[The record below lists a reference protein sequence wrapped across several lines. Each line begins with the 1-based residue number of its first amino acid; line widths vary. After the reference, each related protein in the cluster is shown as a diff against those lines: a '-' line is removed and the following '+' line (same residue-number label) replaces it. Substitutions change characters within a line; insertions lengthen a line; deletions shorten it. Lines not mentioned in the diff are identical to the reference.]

1 MGRCRPLYG
10 CRCLQAGYRET
21 FQESSSLN
29 PALGGKW
36 LSFVADQSII
46 HASPTE
52 HLKIM
57 NYLFLAISVF
67 ALSLSNNAIAEES
80 VEAAVSEQKV
90 YPQEKTV
97 YVTDEFLVPLRET
110 PCSRCTI
117 VHRGIKTG
125 SKLRLLEVVDGWA
138 HLITARGT
146 EGWME
151 SQYLVDEPIARIK
164 LNQQQK
170 ELAAVKK
177 RNTELDRNYNELRE
191 ESKALRD
198 QLDNSLGDNETVARE
213 LAEIRTISSDAIA
226 LNQQNEQ
233 LVKNNHMLQ
242 RENDALKANVDDL
255 QKDKRNESF
264 LYGGLTVFL
273 GAILVIL
280 IPKLRGRKRFSEWQ

>member
-1 MGRCRPLYG
+1 MKYL
-10 CRCLQAGYRET
+10 L
-21 FQESSSLN
+21 L
-29 PALGGKW
+29 AL
-36 LSFVADQSII
+36 
-46 HASPTE
+46 
-52 HLKIM
+52 
-57 NYLFLAISVF
+57 SVC
-67 ALSLSNNAIAEES
+67 ALSLSNNAFAEES
-80 VEAAVSEQKV
+80 IEERVEVEKV
-90 YPQEKTV
+90 YPQEKTA

-125 SKLRLLEVVDGWA
+125 SKMRLLEVVDGWG
-138 HLITARGT
+138 HLITARGV

-151 SQYLVDEPIARIK
+151 AQYLVDEPIARIK
-164 LNQQQK
+164 LNTQQK
-170 ELAAVKK
+170 ELAALKK
-177 RNTELDRNYNELRE
+177 RNSKLDLDFQELRA

-198 QLDNSLGDNETVARE
+198 QLDNSLGDNESVAQE
-213 LAEIRTISSDAIA
+213 LADIRTISSDAIA

>member
-1 MGRCRPLYG
+1 
-10 CRCLQAGYRET
+10 
-21 FQESSSLN
+21 
-29 PALGGKW
+29 
-36 LSFVADQSII
+36 
-46 HASPTE
+46 
-52 HLKIM
+52 M
-57 NYLFLAISVF
+57 NYLFLAISVL
-67 ALSLSNNAIAEES
+67 ALSLSNNAFAEET
-80 VEAAVSEQKV
+80 VAAEKV

-97 YVTDEFLVPLRET
+97 YVIDEFLVPLRET

-125 SKLRLLEVVDGWA
+125 SKMRLLEVVDGWG
-138 HLITARGT
+138 HVITARGI

-151 SQYLVDEPIARIK
+151 SQYLIDEPIARIK

-170 ELAAVKK
+170 ELAALKK
-177 RNTELDRNYNELRE
+177 RNRDLDKDFQELRA

-198 QLDNSLGDNETVARE
+198 QLDSSLGDTEAVASE
-213 LAEIRTISSDAIA
+213 LAEIRAISADAIT

>member
-1 MGRCRPLYG
+1 
-10 CRCLQAGYRET
+10 
-21 FQESSSLN
+21 
-29 PALGGKW
+29 
-36 LSFVADQSII
+36 
-46 HASPTE
+46 
-52 HLKIM
+52 M
-57 NYLFLAISVF
+57 NYLFLAISIF
-67 ALSLSNNAIAEES
+67 ALAASNNAFAQEPAGNTQ
-80 VEAAVSEQKV
+80 VEQKAAAV
-90 YPQEKTV
+90 EKTV

-125 SKLRLLEVVDGWA
+125 SKMRLLEVVDGWG
-138 HLITARGT
+138 HLVTARGI

-151 SQYLVDEPIARIK
+151 AQYLVDEPIARIK
-164 LNQQQK
+164 LNTQQK
-170 ELAAVKK
+170 ELAALKK
-177 RNTELDRNYNELRE
+177 RNSKLDTDFQELRA

-198 QLDNSLGDNETVARE
+198 QLDSSLGDNEIVARE
-213 LAEIRTISSDAIA
+213 LADIRTISSDAIA

>member
-1 MGRCRPLYG
+1 
-10 CRCLQAGYRET
+10 
-21 FQESSSLN
+21 
-29 PALGGKW
+29 
-36 LSFVADQSII
+36 
-46 HASPTE
+46 
-52 HLKIM
+52 M

-110 PCSRCTI
+110 KCSRCTI

>member
-1 MGRCRPLYG
+1 
-10 CRCLQAGYRET
+10 
-21 FQESSSLN
+21 
-29 PALGGKW
+29 
-36 LSFVADQSII
+36 
-46 HASPTE
+46 
-52 HLKIM
+52 M
-57 NYLFLAISVF
+57 NYLFLAISVL
-67 ALSLSNNAIAEES
+67 ALSLSNNAFAEET
-80 VEAAVSEQKV
+80 VAAEKV

-97 YVTDEFLVPLRET
+97 YVIDEFLVPLRET

-125 SKLRLLEVVDGWA
+125 SKMRLLEVVDGWG
-138 HLITARGT
+138 HVITARGI

-151 SQYLVDEPIARIK
+151 SQYLIDEPIARIK

-170 ELAAVKK
+170 ELAALKK
-177 RNTELDRNYNELRE
+177 RNSDLDKDFQELRA

-198 QLDNSLGDNETVARE
+198 QLDSSLGDTETVASE
-213 LAEIRTISSDAIA
+213 LAEIRAISADAIT

>member
-1 MGRCRPLYG
+1 
-10 CRCLQAGYRET
+10 
-21 FQESSSLN
+21 
-29 PALGGKW
+29 
-36 LSFVADQSII
+36 
-46 HASPTE
+46 
-52 HLKIM
+52 M
-57 NYLFLAISVF
+57 NYLFLAISVL
-67 ALSLSNNAIAEES
+67 ALSLSNNTFAEET
-80 VEAAVSEQKV
+80 VAAEKV

-97 YVTDEFLVPLRET
+97 YVIDEFLVPLRET

-125 SKLRLLEVVDGWA
+125 SKMRLLEVVDGWG
-138 HLITARGT
+138 HVITARGI

-151 SQYLVDEPIARIK
+151 SQYLIDEPIARIK
-164 LNQQQK
+164 LNQQKK
-170 ELAAVKK
+170 ELAALKK
-177 RNTELDRNYNELRE
+177 RNSDLDKDFQELRA

-198 QLDNSLGDNETVARE
+198 QLDSSLGDTETVASE
-213 LAEIRTISSDAIA
+213 LAEIRAISADAIT

>member
-1 MGRCRPLYG
+1 MVIICRRSEYYPRFYNT
-10 CRCLQAGYRET
+10 A
-21 FQESSSLN
+21 SL
-29 PALGGKW
+29 K
-36 LSFVADQSII
+36 
-46 HASPTE
+46 TM
-52 HLKIM
+52 K
-57 NYLFLAISVF
+57 YLFLAISVL
-67 ALSLSNNAIAEES
+67 ALSLSNTAFAEES
-80 VEAAVSEQKV
+80 VETVTAEKV

-125 SKLRLLEVVDGWA
+125 SKMRLLEVVDGWG

-151 SQYLVDEPIARIK
+151 AQYLVDEPIARIK

-170 ELAAVKK
+170 ELSALKK
-177 RNTELDRNYNELRE
+177 RNSELDRDFKELRA

-198 QLDNSLGDNETVARE
+198 QLDSSLGDNETVARE
-213 LAEIRTISSDAIA
+213 LAEIKTISSDAIT

>member
-1 MGRCRPLYG
+1 
-10 CRCLQAGYRET
+10 
-21 FQESSSLN
+21 
-29 PALGGKW
+29 
-36 LSFVADQSII
+36 
-46 HASPTE
+46 
-52 HLKIM
+52 M

-67 ALSLSNNAIAEES
+67 ALSLSNNAFAEES
-80 VEAAVSEQKV
+80 VEAAVSVEKV
-90 YPQEKTV
+90 YPLEKTV